1 VATCSDLGEDATSE
15 VDLVLDEVELQATHL
30 RFGRKLE
37 RTRGVAALGHW
48 WSICFGTK
56 ELVPLF
62 CLQACEHMGVEDVEV

>member
-1 VATCSDLGEDATSE
+1 MYTLLWTYGM
-15 VDLVLDEVELQATHL
+15 VLYKSFIQL
-30 RFGRKLE
+30 LE

-62 CLQACEHMGVEDVEV
+62 CLQACEHMGVEV